1 MPRLGWRWLIGFSA
15 LPSLAILLSSVF
27 IPESPR
33 YLCVKGKTME
43 AQGILMKVAEMNR
56 TVLPPGIL
64 ISDQSAPSESER
76 SPLLSSTEERKTH
89 NILNNLSSVLTLFS
103 SELIRITLP
112 LWFLY
117 FGNLFLYY
125 GVILITSKLSRRE
138 STLVGVQTKGMNLY
152 FSVFITSLAGKNL
165 PFSSPV
171 LTRNGKFQKFFLLVL
186 FQKYAWYT
194 EAYVFVQYSRNS
206 RNYFCSNNGG

>member
-15 LPSLAILLSSVF
+15 LPSLAILLISVF

-43 AQGILMKVAEMNR
+43 AQGILIKVAEMNR
-56 TVLPPGIL
+56 TALPPGIL
-64 ISDQSAPSESER
+64 ISDQHAPSER
-76 SPLLSSTEERKTH
+76 SPLLSSSEERKTH
-89 NILNNLSSVLTLFS
+89 NILNNLSSVITLFS

-125 GVILITSKLSRRE
+125 GVILITSKLS
-138 STLVGVQTKGMNLY
+138 SGKGTSVGLQTKGMNLY

-165 PFSSPV
+165 PFSPPV
-171 LTRNGKFQKFFLLVL
+171 STRNGKI
-186 FQKYAWYT
+186 
-194 EAYVFVQYSRNS
+194 
-206 RNYFCSNNGG
+206 